1 MPTLK
6 MKITY
11 KVNPYLN
18 SLLWVLSILAPL
30 IPVSQEP
37 SPQLRIEPEEM
48 DFGEVFAGESPV
60 KKLTIRNLGSDDVLL
75 EHVVFNCG
83 CNLSKIVLPS
93 GESKVPDP
101 KSLEPLGTLKSDES
115 AEIFIEFDTLGL
127 LGEMKRRLELI
138 TSVTKEKPLTV
149 KMKITVKKP
158 FTLEPEFLDLGD
170 LRKGSTVSR
179 SFMIRSAGVGDFKIL
194 GVSGLPSDMECKVEK
209 AEGDTHRAYRIVLT
223 LHAGKGT
230 GHRRHRIRL
239 NVQNEKVKS
248 FDFYVTAQVVP
259 EIAFRLK
266 PAGPSESL
274 DFGRMK
280 KNAGAEGE
288 IEIINE
294 NLDIPMEITGVRI
307 LCKHREFID
316 VRYRTEEGGKRFKV
330 IVAVKPGLDVRF
342 LQGAVIVSSTHP
354 DMRAKKFKFTGWI
367 EEE

>member
-1 MPTLK
+1 
-6 MKITY
+6 MK
-11 KVNPYLN
+11 V
-18 SLLWVLSILAPL
+18 
-30 IPVSQEP
+30 
-37 SPQLRIEPEEM
+37 EPEEM

-60 KKLTIRNLGSDDVLL
+60 RKLTIRNLGPDDVLL
-75 EHVVFNCG
+75 EHIVFNCG
-83 CNLSKIVLPS
+83 CTLSKILLPS

-138 TSVTKEKPLTV
+138 TSVTKEKPKTV

-158 FTLEPEFLDLGD
+158 FTLEPEFLDLGN

-179 SFMIRSAGVGDFKIL
+179 SFLIRSAGVGDFRIL
-194 GVSGLPSDMECKVEK
+194 GVSGLPPDMDFRAEK
-209 AEGDTHRAYRIVLT
+209 ADGDADRAYCLTLT
-223 LHAGKGT
+223 LHAGKVM

-248 FDFYVTAQVVP
+248 FDFYVTAHVMP

-280 KNAGAEGE
+280 RSSGAKGE

-294 NLDIPMEITGVRI
+294 NLDIPMEITGVRV

-316 VRYRTEEGGKRFKV
+316 VRYCTEEGGKRFKV
-330 IVAVKPGLDVRF
+330 TVTVKPGLDVRF